1 MRPLEATHGDL
12 APPPYKKSTS
22 NRDEDKDSKDAF
34 IQYLPFYKAVD
45 SGDLEGTKKFLDQ
58 HQDSLSSSLSADGDT
73 ALHIAVLA
81 GHVDIVEELVG
92 RMSAEQIAVKQ
103 KSGSTALNF
112 AAIGGVPEI
121 AELLVEKN
129 RELLKI
135 PNDHDQIPVVV
146 AALYGHRDLVQYLYL
161 ETPMEELDPT
171 SKNHGAI
178 LLTACIIDEFYDI
191 ALDLVQRYPQLA
203 IAEDTD
209 QDTAL
214 NILAQKPSAFPS
226 GTPLALW
233 QRWIYKC
240 IHLHPQKAPLNGSGD
255 IERPHEGPTH
265 RRSSTNRA
273 LHHLSEIFWKAVKLS
288 VPGVTRIYELKLTH
302 LQAKELL
309 ICICREVSN
318 LEDEFKIEA
327 LVKKAVFESVKQG
340 IVEFVTEIMKHYPEV
355 VWFCDEKDRNIFF
368 VATAERQEK
377 IFSLVY
383 KTGAKKNSLAT
394 HWDKDFNNMLHQAAF
409 LAPSSQLDRV
419 SGAALQMQ
427 RELQWFKEVESLVQ
441 PKYKEMIN
449 NHFKTPRAFFSDHH
463 KKLVEQG
470 EQWTKETAES
480 CTVVTALIVTIMF
493 SAVFTV
499 PGGFDNSGVPLYL
512 NQNSFMI
519 FMISDALSLF
529 TSTTSLLMFL
539 GILTS
544 RYREEDF
551 LQTVPTKL
559 MVGLSLLF
567 FSIATMMI
575 TFGVALFIVLRER
588 IAWVSFPIILLA
600 SLPVTLFA
608 LLQFPLLAEIFIST
622 YGPGIFDKPKK
633 PWCKSGST
641 RSLTHC
647 VR

>member
-1 MRPLEATHGDL
+1 MRPLEATYGDL
-12 APPPYKKSTS
+12 APPYRRSLSNPY
-22 NRDEDKDSKDAF
+22 EDDPKDASTR
-34 IQYLPFYKAVD
+34 YLPLYKAVD
-45 SGDLEGTKKFLDQ
+45 GGDLEATKKFLDQ
-58 HQDSLSSSLSADGDT
+58 HPDALCSSLSTDGDT

-92 RMSAEQIAVKQ
+92 RLSALELAVKQ
-103 KSGSTALNF
+103 KYGSTALNF
-112 AAIGGVPEI
+112 AAIGGVTEI

-129 RELLKI
+129 RKLLEI
-135 PNDHDQIPVVV
+135 PNDHEQIPLVV

-161 ETPMEELDPT
+161 KTPIEELDPT

-178 LLTACIIDEFYDI
+178 LLTACIMDEFYDI
-191 ALDLVQRYPQLA
+191 ALDLVQRYPLLA

-209 QDTAL
+209 KDTAL
-214 NILAQKPSAFPS
+214 HILAQKPSAFPS
-226 GTPLALW
+226 GSQLTFW
-233 QRWIYKC
+233 QRWTYKC
-240 IHLHPQKAPLNGSGD
+240 IHLDPQKASLITSGD
-255 IERPHEGPTH
+255 IEMPHEGPPH
-265 RRSSTNRA
+265 RRSFTKRV
-273 LHHLSEIFWKAVKLS
+273 LHQISEAFWKGLKLC
-288 VPGVTRIYELKLTH
+288 VPGFTSIYELKLTH
-302 LQAKELL
+302 LQARELL
-309 ICICREVSN
+309 TCICREVPN
-318 LEDEFKIEA
+318 LEDEIKREA
-327 LVKKAVFESVKQG
+327 VLRKALFEAVKQG
-340 IVEFVTEIMKHYPEV
+340 VVEFVTEIMKHYPEV
-355 VWFCDEKDRNIFF
+355 VWFYDDKDRNIFF

-377 IFSLVY
+377 IFSLIY
-383 KTGAKKNSLAT
+383 KMGAKKNSLAT

-409 LAPSSQLDRV
+409 LAPSSRLDRV

-427 RELQWFKEVESLVQ
+427 RELQWFKEVESVVQ

-449 NHFKTPRAFFSDHH
+449 SHFKTPRALFSDYH

-499 PGGFDNSGVPLYL
+499 PGGYDNNSGNPIYL
-512 NQNSFMI
+512 NQNSFLVFI
-519 FMISDALSLF
+519 VSDALSLF
-529 TSTTSLLMFL
+529 SSTTSLLMFL

-559 MVGLSLLF
+559 MIGLSMMF
-567 FSIATMMI
+567 FSLATMMI
-575 TFGVALFIVLRER
+575 TFGVALFIVLRDR

-608 LLQFPLLAEIFIST
+608 LLQFPLLVEIFIST

-633 PWCKSGST
+633 NLCPSGST
-641 RSLTHC
+641 RSSTRC
-647 VR
+647 FR